1 MSSEVRKK
9 VLETAAEKG
18 AEESDALKTNRKQT
32 DYEKICQ
39 IETLYQAHLTARL
52 RKRKKPE
59 VIRYEMHLS
68 ENLSR
73 MSEQLKKHKYKMS
86 GYYHFTIYEPKQ
98 REIYAAYYGD
108 RVLLHAVCDEVLE
121 PLIGPR
127 LIYDNAA
134 CQKGKGTHFAMNR
147 VTKFLREYYKKYG
160 NQGYVLKCDIHK
172 YFPSIDHEVLKKR
185 LDKIIR
191 DPDVKDLIFHYID
204 GYETVGMPGKGLPLG
219 NQSSQW
225 FAIYYLDLLDRYL
238 KEQMQV
244 KYYIR
249 YMDDFILLHYD
260 KGFLKRCLKEIQRIV
275 KQELKMELN
284 PKTRIISL
292 HQGFEFIGWR
302 FYLTDTGKVIRKI
315 KAQSKTRV
323 KRSFRRMRKEY
334 AEGRMDFEQI
344 QMSLASYKG
353 YMKHGN
359 TYLFQKKLFDEFVLK
374 RNPTTKE
381 IVCLD
386 RVKAW
391 VDDALWQGYI
401 DEEQF

>member
-1 MSSEVRKK
+1 M
-9 VLETAAEKG
+9 
-18 AEESDALKTNRKQT
+18 
-32 DYEKICQ
+32 
-39 IETLYQAHLTARL
+39 
-52 RKRKKPE
+52 
-59 VIRYEMHLS
+59 
-68 ENLSR
+68 
-73 MSEQLKKHKYKMS
+73 
-86 GYYHFTIYEPKQ
+86 
-98 REIYAAYYGD
+98 
-108 RVLLHAVCDEVLE
+108 CDEVLE

-172 YFPSIDHEVLKKR
+172 YFPTIDHEVLKKR

-249 YMDDFILLHYD
+249 YMDDFILLHHD

-391 VDDALWQGYI
+391 VDDALWQGYM